1 MAVSI
6 PAPCDKKE
14 EMKPVEISPE
24 VPWPGYRAFPEQLNL
39 AEEVLR
45 PEFMRERG
53 QRTALIGE
61 NGPVTY
67 DVLQQRVDAVAAGLI
82 ELGLQKSDRVLIAM
96 MNRAEFALVF
106 LAAVKLA
113 IIPVLVNSALSPNEL
128 TSVATSVAPRLIITE
143 SALSSAAR
151 EMRHRHLVGDI
162 VCVGDPAPD
171 EVPFDTLLKNLGTT
185 IKYAKTAANEPA
197 FIVYTSGTT
206 GKPKGIV
213 HAHRWIVAL
222 GDLNR
227 FRLPPQINDVVM
239 ATGEWSFI
247 SALGHN
253 LLFPLRN
260 GITGAVLA
268 GRGTAENLL
277 RQIEKYRVTV
287 LYSVATVYRR
297 LLAMPGFEKTHDL
310 KSLRCAHS
318 TGEALREATYREWRR
333 RVGAELY
340 EHYGVSEYQ
349 LVIGHGVRHSV
360 KAGSVGKPLSGVA
373 VDILDDEFKPVPS
386 GELGQ
391 FAISTRDPGLF
402 LGYYQDDERTQAVVR
417 NGWYFTGDLA
427 YQDAEGYFY
436 IAGRRDDC
444 FKSRGIFISPTE
456 VENALQKHPAI
467 IEAAVVP
474 NPDAE
479 IGNKIRAVIVLA
491 DGYEGSELLA
501 EQIREAMRREIAPFK
516 IPQEIQFAQSLP
528 KSAIG
533 KILRSELILPLP
545 TRL

>member
-1 MAVSI
+1 
-6 PAPCDKKE
+6 
-14 EMKPVEISPE
+14 MKMSETGISPE
-24 VPWPGYRAFPEQLNL
+24 SPWPGYRAYTQQLNL
-39 AEEVLR
+39 AYEVLR
-45 PEFMRERG
+45 PDFLRERG
-53 QRTALIGE
+53 RKIALIGE
-61 NGPVTY
+61 NGAISYET
-67 DVLQQRVDAVAAGLI
+67 LQQQVDAVAAGLI
-82 ELGLQKSDRVLIAM
+82 ELGLRKGDRILIAM

-113 IIPVLVNSALSPNEL
+113 VIPVLVNSALSPNEL
-128 TSVATSVAPRLIITE
+128 ASVAASARPRLVITE
-143 SALSSAAR
+143 SASSPAAR
-151 EMRHRHLVGDI
+151 EIRQRHLVGGV
-162 VCVGDPAPD
+162 VCVDDPAPG
-171 EVPFDTLLKNLGTT
+171 EIPFDTLLKNLGPT
-185 IKYAKTAANEPA
+185 IQYAETAANEPA

-206 GKPKGIV
+206 GNPKGIV

-227 FRLPPQINDVVM
+227 YRLPPQNNDVVM

-260 GITGAVLA
+260 GVTGAILA
-268 GRGTAENLL
+268 GRATAGNLL
-277 RQIEKYRVTV
+277 GHIEKYKVTV

-297 LLAMPGFEKTHDL
+297 LLATADFEKTHDL
-310 KSLRCAHS
+310 TSLRCAHS
-318 TGEALREATYREWRR
+318 TGEALREATYCEWRA

-349 LVIGHGVRHSV
+349 LVIGHGVRHPV
-360 KAGSVGKPLSGVA
+360 KPGSVGKPLPGVA
-373 VDILDDEFKPVPS
+373 VAILDDEFKPVAS

-391 FAISTRDPGLF
+391 FAISTEDPGLF
-402 LGYYQDDERTQAVVR
+402 LGYYQDDERTRAVVR
-417 NGWYFTGDLA
+417 TGWYFTGDLA

-467 IEAAVVP
+467 VEAAVVP

-491 DGYEGSELLA
+491 DGYAGSELLA
-501 EQIREAMRREIAPFK
+501 EQIREAMRRVVDWVKAK
-516 IPQEIQFAQSLP
+516 A
-528 KSAIG
+528 
-533 KILRSELILPLP
+533 
-545 TRL
+545 